1 MIKFALTLG
10 LISSTV
16 CMPSFAASSAD
27 SSSANGAVMIEI
39 DGRKLTFTDIEK
51 ERPGVFFHAVNTFY
65 QGEQKALEQFVD
77 DYLLDQQAK
86 KENLT
91 VDQLLDLHVNNAIDK
106 KAPPEEAL
114 RVYYEGVD
122 TPQTFEAVK
131 DQIVASIMQRRLGK
145 ARNAYMESIRKGAK
159 VALHLTPPRAQISLK
174 DTAVRGP
181 EDAKVVLVEY
191 ADFECPYC
199 QQVQPVL
206 EKLEAEYKGRLA
218 FAYKDVPLPMHSH
231 AQKAAEAAHCAG
243 EQGKY
248 WEYHDKLYMSRQLEL
263 ADLKEHARTLKLDGA
278 QFDKCLDTGK
288 YTDQVRNSLSEGQR
302 LGIEGTPSFFMN
314 GRFFS
319 GGLTFDQLKAMVD
332 EEMNAAAPKV
342 ASDKQ

>member
-10 LISSTV
+10 LISSTL
-16 CMPSFAASSAD
+16 CTPSFAEASAD
-27 SSSANGAVMIEI
+27 ASSANGAVMIEI
-39 DGRKLTFTDIEK
+39 DGRKLTFTDVEK
-51 ERPGVFFHAVNTFY
+51 ERPGVFFHAINTFY

-106 KAPPEEAL
+106 KEPSEEAL
-114 RVYYEGVD
+114 KVYYEGVD
-122 TPQTFEAVK
+122 TPQTYEAVR
-131 DQIVASIMQRRLGK
+131 DQIVASIMQRRLAK
-145 ARNAYMESIRKGAK
+145 VKNSYMESLRKNSK

-181 EDAKVVLVEY
+181 ENAKVVLVEY

-206 EKLEAEYKGRLA
+206 EKLEAEYKGRMA

-248 WEYHDKLYMSRQLEL
+248 WEYHDKLYLSRQLEVT
-263 ADLKEHARTLKLDGA
+263 DLKEHARTLKLDGG

-288 YTDQVRNSLSEGQR
+288 YLNQVRTSLAEGQR

-319 GGLTFDQLKAMVD
+319 GGLTFDQLKAMVE
-332 EEMNAAAPKV
+332 EEMNAGAPKI
-342 ASDKQ
+342 ASDKN